1 MEKKWSRKMPI
12 PKLKTFMLLLLVTL
26 LVSAPHHA
34 RAFFWDKDDTLLEIN
49 GDTFTAE
56 DFKNW
61 WQVWQEPQMPV
72 PEKPDEFL
80 DWVLL
85 AKEAEQMQM
94 YENPSFQRKVSIF
107 LKVQTLMM
115 LRQEEVTD
123 RIAPPSEADLK
134 KIYHRE
140 YSPFY
145 NLRMIALGS
154 AEEMA
159 LARQR
164 VAEGILLQA
173 VAEQTGFND
182 PSRYIEETG
191 EMRPVK
197 IPSHLKPVVL
207 SLQPGQVGGPVSLKE
222 VSYLIEVLSAREGTE
237 DDFRSLQELLE
248 RKYRKSE
255 DRRLTQELIQTL
267 KVKYAVEVDRTFIEA
282 LDEQGISEGDAARV
296 VLRIGDI
303 ELTAGRLFQETE
315 KHLKLRGSSSMGSAN
330 FANARDSVIAGII
343 TQTLLGMESLAR
355 HYEQRQPFKSTYE
368 FYRRN
373 RLIKELEKEV
383 FWPQV
388 TVSKEDVKKEYDAHP
403 ERYSHT
409 VNQVELYQVTT
420 KSEKLAET
428 LGARLKA
435 GEDFGMVMKTLDP
448 GGLSAEKKPPGDL
461 LPEVRA
467 ALATLSPGQAAG
479 PIAGKGKVHFIKLL
493 GYVHSVLLPLEN
505 VAASIQDQLRK
516 ERFAEVRN
524 DYLQR
529 LKQKI
534 TIKINERTWE
544 TTRQQ
549 LLEKADAHN

>member
-1 MEKKWSRKMPI
+1 
-12 PKLKTFMLLLLVTL
+12 
-26 LVSAPHHA
+26 
-34 RAFFWDKDDTLLEIN
+34 
-49 GDTFTAE
+49 
-56 DFKNW
+56 
-61 WQVWQEPQMPV
+61 
-72 PEKPDEFL
+72 
-80 DWVLL
+80 
-85 AKEAEQMQM
+85 
-94 YENPSFQRKVSIF
+94 
-107 LKVQTLMM
+107 
-115 LRQEEVTD
+115 
-123 RIAPPSEADLK
+123 
-134 KIYHRE
+134 
-140 YSPFY
+140 
-145 NLRMIALGS
+145 
-154 AEEMA
+154 
-159 LARQR
+159 
-164 VAEGILLQA
+164 
-173 VAEQTGFND
+173 
-182 PSRYIEETG
+182 
-191 EMRPVK
+191 
-197 IPSHLKPVVL
+197 
-207 SLQPGQVGGPVSLKE
+207 
-222 VSYLIEVLSAREGTE
+222 
-237 DDFRSLQELLE
+237 
-248 RKYRKSE
+248 
-255 DRRLTQELIQTL
+255 
-267 KVKYAVEVDRTFIEA
+267 
-282 LDEQGISEGDAARV
+282 
-296 VLRIGDI
+296 
-303 ELTAGRLFQETE
+303 
-315 KHLKLRGSSSMGSAN
+315 MGSAN
-330 FANARDSVIAGII
+330 FANARDSVIAGMT

-435 GEDFGMVMKTLDP
+435 GEDFGMVMKTLEP